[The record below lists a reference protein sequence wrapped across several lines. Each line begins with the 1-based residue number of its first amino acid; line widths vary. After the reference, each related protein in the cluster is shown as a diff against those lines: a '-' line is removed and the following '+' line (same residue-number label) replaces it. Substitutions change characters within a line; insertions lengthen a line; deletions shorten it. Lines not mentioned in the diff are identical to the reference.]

1 MSLINWECQ
10 LYRVFRQ
17 VRQNKDKPV
26 LNLLI
31 STNKSVRVPT
41 FTEIVLLVL
50 VSVLLRLRYSGS
62 EDDGGKQLLLG
73 GVDHG
78 ARVLECLDVLL
89 RLVLGSCMLC

>member
-1 MSLINWECQ
+1 MSI
-10 LYRVFRQ
+10 VFRQ

-26 LNLLI
+26 SNLLI

-41 FTEIVLLVL
+41 FTEIALLVL
-50 VSVLLRLRYSGS
+50 VFVLLRLLYSGS

-78 ARVLECLDVLL
+78 ARVLERLDVLL
-89 RLVLGSCMLC
+89 KYIHYKNH